1 MKQGQNGLQHRAQ
14 HPEGHTHT
22 HYAGDT
28 RSHARTRV
36 LKPVHSRVKF
46 SSLAGL
52 LVLLGLFLFLCSLNA
67 PLHAQERLSASA
79 PLLEG
84 QGLRLQGMM
93 SAVEVPIQ
101 LPPTWKLTEPGRVVL
116 QLTASE
122 LLQDSNLSVLL
133 NQREIKSLPVSPGTS
148 RVEVTLSPAI
158 LQSGW
163 NTLQLKAQLRTSADA
178 CRDLDNPALWVRV
191 EPSSELIL
199 PHTLREVTPDLA
211 AFPNFYTAP
220 ERLDK
225 PIRVQFVL
233 PEALTEA
240 GLEVAGLL
248 AVRLGQTR
256 GLRPGSLDASWA
268 GQLVAPQIS
277 DAHILSVLTLPA
289 VEGLAASLE
298 GLGGD
303 LRNLRTALQN
313 LQLAA
318 GEVGFIESRHPLN
331 PLKRM
336 MWVVGAD
343 EAGLKRAAR
352 GLAGPSSAAPL
363 KGVALKWVQDPPVAA
378 YVPSSELVPLFPQ
391 LEAQTLNAG
400 LTLRG
405 LSQPRAEVRVPVPRH
420 RVLKPE
426 AELRLALRYALSL
439 QRHGMLEVVL
449 NDKPFYS
456 LELLPEAAHEAPVT
470 RTVALPLPGD
480 VHREGLLRLQFR
492 LYLDTTDLDCSR
504 TFDESAWVSV
514 LSGSSLYLPYE
525 RPQTRAI
532 SQWPERFA
540 EGVSLREVGLVL
552 ASGTDRDALSLYMV
566 AASTLGAQRPLD
578 ARLELKQH
586 FDGAFEALPSAEKAG
601 REWLVV
607 APRLS
612 PGLRRTL
619 GGNLLLPVD
628 ATGELVQPL
637 SGFGPEPMPSVQ
649 GTGIQILRSPW
660 DSSRAV
666 LLAMSLGEA
675 GLRKS
680 APFFAQ
686 FWYDGPLEGN
696 VGAVTGEGILQLGQ
710 RPDAAV
716 PLMVEAQPGS
726 GVPWYGLPL
735 SLLGFAVALTVLWWV
750 RRGRS

>member
-14 HPEGHTHT
+14 HPEG
-22 HYAGDT
+22 YQQLDDAGNT
-28 RSHARTRV
+28 RSHARTRM
-36 LKPVHSRVKF
+36 PSHARGGAF
-46 SSLAGL
+46 CLAGL
-52 LVLLGLFLFLCSLNA
+52 LVLLFLLLCSLSV
-67 PLHAQERLSASA
+67 PLQAQESFSTSA

-93 SAVEVPIQ
+93 SSVEVPIQ
-101 LPPTWKLTEPGRVVL
+101 LPPTWKLSEPGRVVL

-122 LLQDSNLSVLL
+122 LLKDSNLSVLL
-133 NQREIKSLPVSPGTS
+133 NQREIKSLPVSPGMS
-148 RVEVTLSPAI
+148 RVEVALSPAL
-158 LQSGW
+158 LQPGW

-199 PHTLREVTPDLA
+199 PHTLREVIPDLA
-211 AFPNFYTAP
+211 AFPSFYTAP

-303 LRNLRTALQN
+303 LRNMRAALQN

-336 MWVVGAD
+336 LWVVGAD

-352 GLAGPSSAAPL
+352 GLAGPSSSAPL
-363 KGVALKWVQDPPVAA
+363 KGAALKWVQDPPVAA

-405 LSQPRAEVRVPVPRH
+405 LSQPRGEVRVPVPRH

-439 QRHGMLEVVL
+439 QRHGMLEVLL

-514 LSGSSLYLPYE
+514 LSGSSLYVPYE

-552 ASGTDRDALSLYMV
+552 ASGTDREALSLYMV

-586 FDGAFEALPSAEKAG
+586 FDGAFEALPSGEKAG

-612 PGLRRTL
+612 PGLRRAL
-619 GGNLLLPVD
+619 GANLLLPVD

-637 SGFGPEPMPSVQ
+637 SGFGPQPMGSVH
-649 GTGIQILRSPW
+649 GTGLQILRSPW
-660 DSSRAV
+660 DPSRAV
-666 LLAMSLGEA
+666 LLTMSLGEA

-696 VGAVTGEGILQLGQ
+696 VGAVTGEGMLQLGQ
-710 RPDAAV
+710 RPEVAV
-716 PLMVEAQPGS
+716 PLTVEAPSGS
-726 GVPWYGLPL
+726 GGPWYRLPL
-735 SLLGFAVALTVLWWV
+735 SLLGFAVALAVLWWV
-750 RRGRS
+750 RRGRG